1 MKMLV
6 VCAYGLYQNFR
17 SSFIHAQIREFV
29 KAGHQVCVLVPL
41 ALGKRDWDGKR
52 IGAAA
57 RCEDGATIFPVRY
70 ISLSKYG
77 RWGFNTWSALLSLWC
92 AIHFAGKEM
101 FCPDVVHAHTL
112 GFSSTLGVWLKR
124 RFQCPLIVT
133 THGSDTSIPAA
144 QGKWRKLKQW
154 SDATDCVV
162 AVSTSLAKKVQ
173 ASGSQTPVTVILNG
187 YNLENLR
194 KASGGFEGTDVYHL
208 CWPSDTAKT
217 STHYHSSVCPGP
229 SALSGGNT
237 DNSRFRSRTAG
248 LRKPLQRIECEQ
260 CCTLFGRS
268 PQLSGIRTVGK
279 MPILCDA
286 QCPRRLWNCLF
297 GSDGVWMPN
306 HRYGRGRNCGPH
318 QVGI

>member
-194 KASGGFEGTDVYHL
+194 KASGGSKEPMSIIYVGHL
-208 CWPSDTAKT
+208 IQQKQVHITIQAFAQVHQRYPEATLTIVGS
-217 STHYHSSVCPGP
+217 GP
-229 SALSGGNT
+229 E
-237 DNSRFRSRTAG
+237 TAG